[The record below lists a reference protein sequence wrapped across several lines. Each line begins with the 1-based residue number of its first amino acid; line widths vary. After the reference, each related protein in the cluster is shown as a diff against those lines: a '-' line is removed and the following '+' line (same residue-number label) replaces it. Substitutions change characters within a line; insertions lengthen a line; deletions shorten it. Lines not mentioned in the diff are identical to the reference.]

1 MSRRLLTIF
10 LLQLLILP
18 FASGIAH
25 AQVESIYSSVD
36 YTFGELA
43 FFKAYVQSDIP
54 VKAAVLFFQAESDTR
69 TNVGL
74 AEVHDL
80 GGGSYAL
87 GYVHHMSDYSLRPFS
102 TVRYHWELTLDD
114 GSTFESASEQSVY
127 LDKRFN
133 WQTQQKK
140 TSKDETLVV
149 HWYQGDIQ
157 FAQSILDV
165 ADAGLERSQDLL
177 ELLMPRKL
185 DIYVYADSESMQ
197 AVLNPGSA
205 NWVAGHADPDLGVI
219 LVALPEG
226 PEQPLLVDQRVPH
239 ELMHVLLY
247 QSNPLGYPN
256 LPAWLNEGLASNA
269 ELDPNPDYRIL
280 LEDAA
285 KKNNLIPLP
294 NLCAS
299 FPQDAYGALLSYA
312 EAASFVKYLHDS
324 YGVSGLTALVGA
336 YNNGLD
342 CDRGAEQALGK
353 SLVQLQRNWERDELS
368 QDVGLKAFINMLPWI
383 ILLLAVLAA
392 PLILA
397 LLRLRSHP
405 PTRPSASHPAKTSPK
420 INKGELRWWRRIQPN
435 WLACM
440 PLSRGA
446 CKALDFEPLS
456 SKAPRPWK

>member
-1 MSRRLLTIF
+1 MSRRLFTFF
-10 LLQLLILP
+10 LIQLLILP
-18 FASGIAH
+18 LASGIAS
-25 AQVESIYSSVD
+25 AQVESVHSSVD

-54 VKAAVLFFQAESDTR
+54 VKAAVLYFQAEYDTR
-69 TNVGL
+69 TNVGF
-74 AEVHDL
+74 AEVHPL
-80 GGGSYAL
+80 GDGSYAL
-87 GYVHHMSDYSLRPFS
+87 GYLHHMSDYSLRPFS
-102 TVRYHWELTLDD
+102 TIKFHWELTLED
-114 GSTFESASEQSVY
+114 GTVFESVPEHSNY
-127 LDKRFN
+127 LDDRFQ
-133 WQTQQKK
+133 WQTLQKN
-140 TSKDETLVV
+140 TLEDETLIV
-149 HWYQGDIQ
+149 HWYQGERE
-157 FAQSILDV
+157 FAQNILDV
-165 ADAGLERSQDLL
+165 ADAALARTQDLL
-177 ELLMPRKL
+177 QLTMPRKL
-185 DIYVYADSESMQ
+185 DIYVYADPETMQ
-197 AVLNPGSA
+197 AALNPGSA

-219 LVALPEG
+219 LVTLPEG

-285 KKNNLIPLP
+285 KKNSLIPLP

-299 FPQDAYGALLSYA
+299 FPRDAYGALLSYA
-312 EAASFVKYLHDS
+312 EADSFVKYLHDS
-324 YGVSGLTALVGA
+324 YGVSGLTALYKA

-353 SLVQLQRNWERDELS
+353 GLVQLQRNWERDELS
-368 QDVGLKAFINMLPWI
+368 QDVGLKAFINLLPWI

-405 PTRPSASHPAKTSPK
+405 SDPEIGPPS
-420 INKGELRWWRRIQPN
+420 G
-435 WLACM
+435 
-440 PLSRGA
+440 
-446 CKALDFEPLS
+446 
-456 SKAPRPWK
+456 

>member
-1 MSRRLLTIF
+1 M
-10 LLQLLILP
+10 
-18 FASGIAH
+18 
-25 AQVESIYSSVD
+25 YSSVE

-43 FFKAYVQSDIP
+43 FFKAHVQSDIP
-54 VKAAVLFFQAESDTR
+54 VKVAVLFFQAENDTR
-69 TNVGL
+69 TNVGF

-114 GSTFESASEQSVY
+114 ESTYESSSEWFNY
-127 LDKRFN
+127 IDKRFA
-133 WQTQQKK
+133 WKTQQKQ
-140 TSKDETLVV
+140 TLQGETLVV

-165 ADAGLERSQDLL
+165 AGAGRERSQDLL
-177 ELLMPRKL
+177 SLVMPAKL
-185 DIYVYADSESMQ
+185 DIYVYADPETMQ
-197 AVLNPGSA
+197 AALNPGSA

-226 PEQPLLVDQRVPH
+226 PEQPLLVEQRVPH

-247 QSNPLGYPN
+247 QFNPLGYTN

-285 KKNNLIPLP
+285 QKNALIPLP

-299 FPQDAYGALLSYA
+299 FPREAYGALLSYA
-312 EAASFVKYLHDS
+312 ESASFVKYLHDS
-324 YGVSGLTALVGA
+324 YGVSGLTELAKA

-342 CDRGAEQALGK
+342 CDRGAQQALGK
-353 SLVQLQRNWERDELS
+353 SLLQLQRNWERDELS
-368 QDVGLKAFINMLPWI
+368 QDVGLKAFLNMLPWI

-405 PTRPSASHPAKTSPK
+405 SDPAVS
-420 INKGELRWWRRIQPN
+420 Q
-435 WLACM
+435 
-440 PLSRGA
+440 
-446 CKALDFEPLS
+446 S
-456 SKAPRPWK
+456 SG